1 MSTITERLD
10 ELSATLSGVEGV
22 RYYSDRGAAID
33 PPAVVLGPPLLR
45 WESGCSEPTSATLL
59 VIVAVPKDERA
70 VPRLLEL
77 VQRVAAAVDALPWAI
92 VTRAV
97 PGALPTGGDELPA
110 YEIESEVDL

>member
-1 MSTITERLD
+1 MSTIIERLD
-10 ELSATLSGVEGV
+10 GLSATLRGLEGI

-45 WESGCSEPTSATLL
+45 WETGCPEPTSATLL

-70 VPRLLEL
+70 VPRLMEL
-77 VQRVAAAVDALPWAI
+77 VPRVAAAVDALPWAT
-92 VTRAV
+92 VSRAV
-97 PGALPTGGDELPA
+97 PGALQVGGDELPA